1 LHSGRETRGGDLVSS
16 QVAAY
21 NDILRNRDVKLHAL
35 VPLALV
41 LVGLTPAALAA
52 GDVSHGKELYDSR
65 CSGCHSIDQNRVGP
79 AHQGVFGRRA
89 GQAPGFGY
97 SPAVKASRI
106 VWSEK
111 TLNAWLTNPE
121 KLIPGQ
127 RMGYSVTEANDREDL
142 IAYLKTLKGH

>member
-1 LHSGRETRGGDLVSS
+1 MKIPTM
-16 QVAAY
+16 
-21 NDILRNRDVKLHAL
+21 
-35 VPLALV
+35 VPLVFAA
-41 LVGLTPAALAA
+41 GFIAPAALSAGEAA
-52 GDVSHGKELYDSR
+52 RGKELYDSR

-89 GQAPGFGY
+89 GQAPGFAY

-111 TLNAWLTNPE
+111 TLSAWLTNPE

-127 RMGYSVTEANDREDL
+127 RMGYSVGEANDRADL
-142 IAYLKTLKGH
+142 VAYLKMLKGQP

>member
-1 LHSGRETRGGDLVSS
+1 MKIR
-16 QVAAY
+16 AM
-21 NDILRNRDVKLHAL
+21 
-35 VPLALV
+35 VPLVFAA
-41 LVGLTPAALAA
+41 GFIAPAALSAGEAA
-52 GDVSHGKELYDSR
+52 RGKELYDSR

-89 GQAPGFGY
+89 GQAPGFAY

-111 TLNAWLTNPE
+111 TLSAWLTNPE

-127 RMGYSVTEANDREDL
+127 RMGYSVGEANDRADL
-142 IAYLKTLKGH
+142 VAYLKMLKGQP